1 MVTTDEAKR
10 LSEQYKSHSDEQL
23 CTLMANRTPGSIEAI
38 LASGEL
44 AQRYAQREREEQHKL
59 DLELLAQQIKWMKF
73 SALTGIGETI
83 LGVLLG
89 AWLQSGEPGSAGPAT
104 PQKTEAQLL
113 AEEEEKFEPT
123 RATTR
128 QQ

>member
-1 MVTTDEAKR
+1 VH
-10 LSEQYKSHSDEQL
+10 LI
-23 CTLMANRTPGSIEAI
+23 ANRTPGSIEAI

-44 AQRYAQREREEQHKL
+44 AQRYAQREREEQNKL
-59 DLELLAQQIKWMKF
+59 DLELLAQQIKWVKF
-73 SALTGIGETI
+73 SALTGIGGSI
-83 LGVLLG
+83 LGVPLG
-89 AWLQSGEPGSAGPAT
+89 AWLPSGEPGSAGPAT

-113 AEEEEKFEPT
+113 TEEEEKFEQT